1 MSDSIITN
9 ELLQAQRVLQQFIT
23 NSENV
28 TLIEAAGTIM
38 VEALQRGNKLIS
50 CGNGGSM
57 CDAMHFAE
65 ELTGRYRND
74 RAPLPALAIS
84 DPSYITCTANDF
96 GFEEVFSRYI
106 DAFGKPGDVL
116 LAISTSGNSKNIT
129 LAAEKAKQKGMK
141 VISLSG
147 NSGGLIKSLSD
158 ICICVQNDGFSDRI
172 QEVHIKIIHILIHYI
187 EKNNN
192 YEL

>member
-9 ELLQAQRVLQQFIT
+9 ELLQAQRVLQQFIS
-23 NSENV
+23 NGENV
-28 TLIEAAGTIM
+28 SLIEAAGTIM

-74 RAPLPALAIS
+74 RSPLPALAIS

-158 ICICVQNDGFSDRI
+158 ICICVQNDGYSDRI

-187 EKNNN
+187 ENNG
-192 YEL
+192 EL